1 MSGSYSTAMFQKP
14 RQMGHLPQREGRG
27 DVPETPRNGAFGN
40 VGAGGTATAS
50 LAMRP
55 ALSRLGTRSRAARTV
70 SWVCTGKRRWFR
82 ETELPENIAGSRGN
96 APIGRDGERIRCQGV
111 FRPTPPKV
119 PSDGT
124 PNSSVRCAGAP
135 GERSHGSWNSP
146 WRQAQAHG
154 APGVECVSRRSSR
167 LDASASGGRSCP
179 GLVAGANGVMGAYR
193 ESTLAPRWK
202 VSKEQGGSRETP
214 LRDVGRRNSPAR
226 ACSSAG
232 PGELGAERPQ
242 WEVQPGSGERRPSP
256 PHAVMCNVTLAP
268 RPRREAAKATP
279 PTECVGVTRSVRG

>member
-1 MSGSYSTAMFQKP
+1 MFQKP
-14 RQMGHLPQREGRG
+14 REI
-27 DVPETPRNGAFGN
+27 GAFGN
-40 VGAGGTATAS
+40 VGQSARIPLRGDASSPLPPLDPVSGGANGVMGVYRETT
-50 LAMRP
+50 LVPRD
-55 ALSRLGTRSRAARTV
+55 GTPRKH
-70 SWVCTGKRRWFR
+70 SWVK
-82 ETELPENIAGSRGN
+82 GN
-96 APIGRDGERIRCQGV
+96 APTGRDGERIRCQGV

-154 APGVECVSRRSSR
+154 APGVECVSRRSAR

-268 RPRREAAKATP
+268 RPRREGCEGDAAHRMCGRDP
-279 PTECVGVTRSVRG
+279 LSSRLSESR